1 MENLLSILLLC
12 NNLATFDYQSFE
24 FEGLVSDNSN
34 HKWHIETRYLIL
46 NSKYAAFIWNSRCVV
61 AKKKGTRNVPP
72 TFLTTIA
79 GRRGTFSANAQWNPP
94 PFDEV
99 KPTTFDQVKPS
110 TFVPRPQSPTPRR
123 KDCSL
128 PGYGEE
134 GLNSQPPYVLKPN
147 FLSKFWTK
155 IEKYCKPLSGFRKSC

>member
-1 MENLLSILLLC
+1 MEKILWILLLC
-12 NNLATFDYQSFE
+12 NNLSTLDYQSFE

-61 AKKKGTRNVPP
+61 AKKKAPEMS
-72 TFLTTIA
+72 
-79 GRRGTFSANAQWNPP
+79 RRLFWQPLLVDEERFQQMRSETHHLSTKWNPP
-94 PFDEV
+94 PST
-99 KPTTFDQVKPS
+99 KWNPPPS
-110 TFVPRPQSPTPRR
+110 CRDPQSPRPRR

-147 FLSKFWTK
+147 FSASFGQKSKNTANH
-155 IEKYCKPLSGFRKSC
+155 

>member
-61 AKKKGTRNVPP
+61 AKKKAPEMSLRLFWQPLLVDEERFQQMRSETHHLS
-72 TFLTTIA
+72 TK
-79 GRRGTFSANAQWNPP
+79 WNPP
-94 PFDEV
+94 PST
-99 KPTTFDQVKPS
+99 KWNPPPS
-110 TFVPRPQSPTPRR
+110 CRDPNHRHPEGRT
-123 KDCSL
+123 L